1 VPPLRARL
9 TQVEEVR
16 MPSHA
21 VHRAAVY
28 TVRVRPKRTSDYRP
42 FGDIDG
48 KGASLAVALQGY
60 LGEFEKE
67 SDDETRLVAC
77 DTATIDGDDLL
88 VMLRHGQRGLTAEII
103 GPDGAER
110 YHQTPPDTQLVR
122 HGALFRLPAD
132 ATDGW
137 LCVHSN
143 HRRGSKGLLMDG
155 LMDRF
160 RGDFGDLMIEVLPC
174 QLAAAFR
181 EAVEHDRVQK
191 LKLVRMDSPTDRA
204 TQALN
209 KWVRRNANARLE
221 LDITSTARLL
231 PALIQQRLGGDH
243 DTMTTILEFNGI
255 HFDQAK
261 VEVELAD
268 GAVRTFNIERPES
281 GHPLTED
288 LSGLDL
294 RDGDPT
300 EASLF
305 AALRAVLADV
315 TG

>member
-1 VPPLRARL
+1 MAPGAI
-9 TQVEEVR
+9 
-16 MPSHA
+16 
-21 VHRAAVY
+21 HRAAVY
-28 TVRVRPKRTSDYRP
+28 TVRVRGKRGSDYHP

-48 KGASLAVALQGY
+48 KGANLALALQGY
-60 LGEFEKE
+60 LGEFQTE
-67 SDDETRLVAC
+67 SDDETRMVTC
-77 DTATIDGDDLL
+77 DTAKLDGDDLL
-88 VMLRHGQRGLTAEII
+88 VSLRHGQRGLSAEIV
-103 GPDGAER
+103 GPDGVER

-132 ATDGW
+132 STDGW

-155 LMDRF
+155 LTARF
-160 RGDFGDLMIEVLPC
+160 RQDFGDLLIEVLPC

-191 LKLVRMDSPTDRA
+191 LKLVRMDQPSDRA
-204 TQALN
+204 TRELD
-209 KWVRRNANARLE
+209 KWVRHNAKAKIE
-221 LDITSTARLL
+221 LDITSAARLL
-231 PALIQQRLGGDH
+231 PGLIQERLGGNY
-243 DTMTTILEFNGI
+243 DTMDTILEFNGI

-300 EASLF
+300 EESLF